1 MILFARMTHELQK
14 RMERALERQ
23 YVACMFDY
31 DGTLV
36 ERGYHMP
43 LPQYIPSVLQ
53 DTSRKA
59 YMAICTARPFE
70 GAFRDAHH
78 MLGKHFDDL
87 RSKWVWICE
96 NGGAGYLYDEESGTY
111 KEFYRVVWPTNVMSK
126 EKFVTLVH
134 ATFDEMVSE
143 VDVHESVIILRPQ
156 QFNVPA
162 EDIAAACEK
171 IQNVGLNML
180 KEHGLEDEIRLG
192 NSSLGVILYGVDSDK
207 NRGVAEFGK
216 LLTAR
221 GVTLSDDLREIILF
235 GDRPVRYGNDAYFLN
250 GKLGRPVTVGEDM
263 PEREDLISVIDEKG
277 ERLMGPSATT
287 YLLRKLSFKT
297 L

>member
-1 MILFARMTHELQK
+1 MTHELQK
-14 RMERALERQ
+14 RMDRALERQ

-111 KEFYRVVWPTNVMSK
+111 KEFYRVAWPTNVMSK
-126 EKFVTLVH
+126 EDFIALVH
-134 ATFDEMVSE
+134 ATFDNLVAE
-143 VDVHESVIILRPQ
+143 VDVNESVIILRPQ
-156 QFNVPA
+156 QVNVPA
-162 EDIAAACEK
+162 EEIAIACEK
-171 IQNVGLNML
+171 IQNIGLNML

-207 NRGVAEFGK
+207 DRGVAEFGK
-216 LLTAR
+216 LLASR
-221 GVTLSDDLREIILF
+221 GVALSDDLREIILF

-250 GKLGRPVTVGEDM
+250 GKLGKPVTVGEDI
-263 PEREDLISVIDEKG
+263 PEREDLISVIDENGK
-277 ERLMGPSATT
+277 RLMGPSATT

-297 L
+297 F

>member
-1 MILFARMTHELQK
+1 MN
-14 RMERALERQ
+14 RALERQ

-78 MLGKHFDDL
+78 MLGEHFDDL

-96 NGGAGYLYDEESGTY
+96 NGGAGYLYDEESDTY
-111 KEFYRVVWPTNVMSK
+111 KEFYRVAWPTNVMSK
-126 EKFVTLVH
+126 EKFIELVH
-134 ATFDEMVSE
+134 VTFDHLVDQ
-143 VDVHESVIILRPQ
+143 VDVQESVIILRPQ
-156 QFNVPA
+156 QVNVPA
-162 EDIAAACEK
+162 EDIAAACEQ
-171 IQNVGLNML
+171 IQNIGLKML
-180 KEHGLEDEIRLG
+180 KENGLDDEIRLG

-216 LLTAR
+216 LLVSR
-221 GVTLSDDLREIILF
+221 GVPLSDDLREIILF

-250 GKLGRPVTVGEDM
+250 GKLGRPVTVGEDI
-263 PEREDLISVIDEKG
+263 PERGDLISVIDENG
-277 ERLMGPSATT
+277 ERLMGPRATS
-287 YLLRKLSFKT
+287 YLLRQLSFKI

>member
-1 MILFARMTHELQK
+1 MNKELQK
-14 RMERALERQ
+14 RMNRALERQ

-78 MLGKHFDDL
+78 MLGEHFDDL

-96 NGGAGYLYDEESGTY
+96 NGGAGYLYDEESDTY
-111 KEFYRVVWPTNVMSK
+111 KEFYRVAWPTNVMSK
-126 EKFVTLVH
+126 EKFIELVH
-134 ATFDEMVSE
+134 VTFDHLVDQ
-143 VDVHESVIILRPQ
+143 VDVQESVIILRPQ
-156 QFNVPA
+156 QVNVPA
-162 EDIAAACEK
+162 EDIAAACEQ
-171 IQNVGLNML
+171 IQNIGLKML
-180 KEHGLEDEIRLG
+180 KENGLDDEIRLG

-216 LLTAR
+216 LLVSR
-221 GVTLSDDLREIILF
+221 GVPLSDDLREIILF

-250 GKLGRPVTVGEDM
+250 GKLGRPVTVGEDI
-263 PEREDLISVIDEKG
+263 PERGDLISVIDENG
-277 ERLMGPSATT
+277 ERLMGPRATS
-287 YLLRKLSFKT
+287 YLLRQLSFKI

>member
-1 MILFARMTHELQK
+1 MD
-14 RMERALERQ
+14 RALESR
-23 YVACMFDY
+23 YLACMFDY

-78 MLGKHFDDL
+78 MLGEHFDDL
-87 RSKWVWICE
+87 RAKWVWICE

-111 KEFYRVVWPTNVMSK
+111 KEFYRVAWPTNVMSK
-126 EKFVTLVH
+126 EKFVALVH
-134 ATFDEMVSE
+134 ATFDHLVDQ
-143 VDVHESVIILRPQ
+143 VDVQESVIILRPQ
-156 QFNVPA
+156 QVDVPA
-162 EDIAAACEK
+162 EDIAAACEQ
-171 IQNVGLNML
+171 IQNIGLNML
-180 KEHGLEDEIRLG
+180 KENGLYDEIRLG
-192 NSSLGVILYGVDSDK
+192 NSSLGVILYGVESDK

-216 LLTAR
+216 LLAAM
-221 GVTLSDDLREIILF
+221 GVALSDDLREIILF

-250 GKLGRPVTVGEDM
+250 GKLGRPVTVGEDI
-263 PEREDLISVIDEKG
+263 PEREDLISVIDENG
-277 ERLMGPSATT
+277 ERLMGPGATT
-287 YLLRKLSFKT
+287 YLLRKLSFKI